1 MSALKNLTLAL
12 LLTIGV
18 MTLAASPALAGAAGD
33 LATRAERVG
42 LNELAQG
49 RAPRCRRRCAQ
60 RQRECH
66 TERRCGYTSGCRNVR
81 VCRTV
86 CLHWENYPYGCR

>member
-12 LLTIGV
+12 ALTIAA
-18 MTLAASPALAGAAGD
+18 MTFAASPTLAGEAGD
-33 LATRAERVG
+33 LATQAERAG
-42 LNELAQG
+42 LFELAQG
-49 RAPRCRRRCAQ
+49 RAPRCRRRCDQ

-66 TERRCGYTSGCRNVR
+66 TERRCGYTTGCRNVQ
-81 VCRTV
+81 VCRSV

>member
-1 MSALKNLTLAL
+1 MSALKNLMLAL
-12 LLTIGV
+12 LLAIGAV
-18 MTLAASPALAGAAGD
+18 TFAASPALADEAGD
-33 LATRAERVG
+33 LVTRAERAG
-42 LNELAQG
+42 LIELAQG
-49 RAPRCRRRCAQ
+49 RARRCRRRCAQ

-66 TERRCGYTSGCRNVR
+66 TERRCTYTRGCRNVR